1 VEVFFAFKKIS
12 CWFLVHSSTQTE
24 LQYRNSGKL
33 LLFTIKQNFIC
44 SNFYS
49 PHTRM
54 VSSPVR
60 RFMHGKACNYDLNIH
75 QMYHS
80 KSAPPKFV
88 DCSSI
93 VFAVQ
98 SSFCA
103 FTDWRFHELETSQN
117 PPHYANVSGWKA
129 SGITLNSYGTKP
141 GIHTSS
147 RKRRL
152 HETTAPHSL
161 LYYHCCADMLLE
173 KPTFT
178 KAVYTSY
185 TSALPNRY
193 ALCNGWSPA
202 LKIFNMSKM
211 ILMNF
216 VSCYW
221 LYLITGLDCGLDY
234 RTKLMDWI
242 TGSTFQLNLPILL
255 VF

>member
-1 VEVFFAFKKIS
+1 MEAFKKIS

-60 RFMHGKACNYDLNIH
+60 CFMHGKACNYDLNIH
-75 QMYHS
+75 HS
-80 KSAPPKFV
+80 KSGAPKFV

-93 VFAVQ
+93 VFAIQ

-117 PPHYANVSGWKA
+117 PPHYANVSGCEGEWHHPKQLRHKA
-129 SGITLNSYGTKP
+129 RHSHKQQKTQA
-141 GIHTSS
+141 S
-147 RKRRL
+147 RDHCSAFFVVL
-152 HETTAPHSL
+152 SL
-161 LYYHCCADMLLE
+161 LCRHALK

-185 TSALPNRY
+185 TSALPHRY